1 MTTPQGT
8 PQGTPQPAEEKDV
21 TASEVASYAFCAKA
35 WHLERVLGQ
44 RASREAGR
52 VRAAG
57 VVRHATHGARVEL
70 LGRLGPRVTRWSRAL
85 LIGALVL
92 LALAALALLL
102 GGGR

>member
-8 PQGTPQPAEEKDV
+8 PRPEEERDV
-21 TASEVASYAFCAKA
+21 TASEVGAYAYCAKA

-57 VVRHATHGARVEL
+57 AARHATHGARVEV
-70 LGRLGPRVTRWSRAL
+70 LGRLGPRVARWSWAL
-85 LIGALVL
+85 LITALVL
-92 LALAALALLL
+92 LAFAALVLLL
-102 GGGR
+102 ANGG